1 MDFIKYNNIQEFNR
15 DNLNLLLEKEWLN
28 NLIIGNCLEGPS
40 ENEEPWILASI
51 KENNITQLIML
62 YRKPWNLLLYSPT
75 NNISDVLYKFAA
87 KEIYK
92 IDDNLNGVNAEVE
105 LADKF
110 AKYYSAIA
118 NKEAKLNFP
127 MRILLLKELDK
138 AELIDNV
145 LFRKAN
151 QKDEAIL
158 LKYLEEFQQE
168 ALGEYID
175 EKTLKERLN
184 SYFKKGYFVLE
195 KDEKIVSQAVISREL
210 TKGKTISEVYTPKEF
225 RGKSYAYN
233 LIYRISKQILEEG
246 AEFCVL
252 YTDDNNPI
260 SNHVYEKIGYKRMV
274 DTKDIKFI

>member
-28 NLIIGNCLEGPS
+28 NLIIGNCLEGPA

-75 NNISDVLYKFAA
+75 NNISDELYKFAA

-127 MRILLLKELDK
+127 MRILLLKELNK
-138 AELIDNV
+138 AELLDNV

-175 EKTLKERLN
+175 EYTLKERLN